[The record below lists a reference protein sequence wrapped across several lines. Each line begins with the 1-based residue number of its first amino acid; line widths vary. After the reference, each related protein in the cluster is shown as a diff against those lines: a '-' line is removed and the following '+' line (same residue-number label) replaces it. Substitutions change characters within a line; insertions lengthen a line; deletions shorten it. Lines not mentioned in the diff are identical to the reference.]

1 MELIRLFYD
10 SLDVKP
16 VALLNHFLSYLGF
29 YVEEIT
35 ETTKPSK
42 INSIADIYIISN
54 NYMKQ
59 QQNNLV
65 TGLNGKTI
73 LICKDGWKVDTKS
86 IHSIQFAES
95 SEQDEDFLFTLVSH
109 LMSIPSYCKLL
120 IHTPLD
126 LNSVLKCVVKAY
138 CKFRILPSMLYT
150 YEFYKQPELYKIA
163 FNNYRSFIGTL
174 DSLQAEDRNSD
185 FVVFVRTYAKFEFD
199 FICKKNSRT
208 FCYPVE
214 ELSTACQRLLSRYPE
229 NEKIR
234 LLQADILFELEDR
247 WAWAGN
253 QYGDT
258 HLFYCACAQYKRG
271 RISRQYAQDYKSA
284 TALQK
289 HAIRCKNNYVAAWYQ
304 LALCFEA
311 EGRSK
316 EEVDALEKICEIL
329 NKKYQEHLLSP
340 IELEYLYCTVLRI
353 AQINKTYLGNW
364 SAASEYE
371 KAANALKRES
381 NSVKYLQLFWSDIST
396 DLSNTIC
403 NVIKEKFE

>member
-1 MELIRLFYD
+1 MEVIRLFHD

-42 INSIADIYIISN
+42 INSAADIYIISN
-54 NYMKQ
+54 NYMKC

-65 TGLNGKTI
+65 IGLSSKTI

-86 IHSIQFAES
+86 IHSIQFTES
-95 SEQDEDFLFTLVSH
+95 SEQDEDFLFTLVSR
-109 LMSIPSYCKLL
+109 LVSIPSYCKLL

-126 LNSVLKCVVKAY
+126 LNSVLKCIVKAY
-138 CKFRILPSMLYT
+138 CEFRILPSMLYT
-150 YEFYKQPELYKIA
+150 YKFYKQSELYKIA
-163 FNNYRSFIGTL
+163 FKNYRSFIGAL
-174 DSLQAEDRNSD
+174 DSLEVPDRDSD
-185 FVVFVRTYAKFEFD
+185 LVVFIRTYAKFELD
-199 FICKKNSRT
+199 SICKKNSRE
-208 FCYPVE
+208 FCYPVK
-214 ELSTACQRLLSRYPE
+214 ELNTTCQRLLSRYPE
-229 NEKIR
+229 NERIR
-234 LLQADILFELEDR
+234 LLQADINIELEDR
-247 WAWAGN
+247 WAWASN

-258 HLFYCACAQYKRG
+258 HLSYCAYAQYRRG
-271 RISRQYAQDYKSA
+271 RILRQYAQDYKSA
-284 TALQK
+284 TVLQK
-289 HAIRCKNNYVAAWYQ
+289 YAICCKSNYVEAWYQ

-311 EGRSK
+311 EGRFK

-340 IELEYLYCTVLRI
+340 IELEYLYCTVLMI
-353 AQINKTYLGNW
+353 AQINKTCLGNW

-381 NSVKYLQLFWSDIST
+381 NSVKYLKLFWSDIST